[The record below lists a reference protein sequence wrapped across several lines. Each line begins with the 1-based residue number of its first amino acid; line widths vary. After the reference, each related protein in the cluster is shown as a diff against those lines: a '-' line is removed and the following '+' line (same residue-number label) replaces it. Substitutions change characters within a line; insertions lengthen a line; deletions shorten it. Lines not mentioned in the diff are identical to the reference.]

1 MSLVKGGDAFHRM
14 NFLYQVAN
22 KVLEQDP
29 SAGKVASFYGHVLHM
44 ISRRVQAKLDP
55 SIKRSLCKKC
65 SVLLF
70 PGVTCTERL
79 RASPG
84 RGQRLVVTCLHCG
97 TIKRFPTRRG
107 YELWYDKAEA
117 LGNQAIAA
125 TKDSAAKGSTAST
138 ANTASTKG
146 DTPTA
151 TASS

>member
-29 SAGKVASFYGHVLHM
+29 STGNIASFYGHVLHM

-79 RASPG
+79 RTSSG
-84 RGQRLVVTCLHCG
+84 RGQRLVVTCLRCG
-97 TIKRFPTRRG
+97 TVKRFPTRRG
-107 YELWYDKAEA
+107 YQLWYDKAEA
-117 LGNQAIAA
+117 LGNQAVAA
-125 TKDSAAKGSTAST
+125 VKESAPKGSAASTDKEALSDSAVPRAG
-138 ANTASTKG
+138 
-146 DTPTA
+146 A
-151 TASS
+151 TN